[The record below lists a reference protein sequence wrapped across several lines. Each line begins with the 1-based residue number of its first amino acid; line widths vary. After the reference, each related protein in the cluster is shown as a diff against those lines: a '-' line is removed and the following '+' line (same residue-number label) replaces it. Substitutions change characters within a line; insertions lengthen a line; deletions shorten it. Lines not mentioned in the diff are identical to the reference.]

1 LKPPPALR
9 RCREVSFA
17 VVEGLVRGVRAGST
31 ADFHLRLG
39 GGFRRFSMIAQPVAE
54 TSMPSSPGGL
64 SMSFLKML

>member
-1 LKPPPALR
+1 
-9 RCREVSFA
+9 VSFA

-31 ADFHLRLG
+31 ADFHPRLG
-39 GGFRRFSMIAQPVAE
+39 GGFRRFSMMAQPVAE